1 MNVLVLAVQ
10 TYLKNRFLEVQKVRF
25 LLICH
30 LSQCIFWELFFDM
43 LESKQNNQKP
53 ISIRYNY
60 PREVDMVK
68 IKETNR
74 VKIIRAYGG
83 CLGSQRR

>member
-1 MNVLVLAVQ
+1 M
-10 TYLKNRFLEVQKVRF
+10 
-25 LLICH
+25 
-30 LSQCIFWELFFDM
+30 FFDM

-53 ISIRYNY
+53 ISIRYKVFTKVNMGKN
-60 PREVDMVK
+60 RNK
-68 IKETNR
+68 NR